1 MDKLFDSKRRHI
13 GYDGEEY
20 INMCIPVIDVSK
32 MEGNSIEYVLQDFN
46 GRIDNFT
53 WKRVA
58 KDMDMIDM
66 VMYAN
71 HIFNP
76 FALEEG
82 EVLSI
87 PNSNDRLYKETA
99 EPSLPDGSKYSET
112 VKGEK
117 QMTYAE
123 KVEYLGK
130 KGLGIK

>member
-1 MDKLFDSKRRHI
+1 MDKLLDTKRKYI

-20 INMCIPVIDVSK
+20 IDMCIPVVDVKK
-32 MEGNSIEYVLQDFN
+32 MTGNSVEYVLQDYN

-82 EVLSI
+82 EILNI
-87 PNSNDRLYKETA
+87 PNSNDRLYQETG
-99 EPSLPDGSKYSET
+99 EPALPDGTKYSNE

-117 QMTYAE
+117 EMTYAE
-123 KVEYLGK
+123 KVEYLAK
-130 KGLGIK
+130 KGLGKK

>member
-1 MDKLFDSKRRHI
+1 MDKLLDTKRKYT

-20 INMCIPVIDVSK
+20 IDMCIPVVDVKK
-32 MEGNSIEYVLQDFN
+32 MSGNSVEYVLQDYN
-46 GRIDNFT
+46 GRLDNFT
-53 WKRVA
+53 WKMVA

-82 EVLSI
+82 EILNI
-87 PNSNDRLYKETA
+87 PNSNDRLYQETG
-99 EPSLPDGSKYSET
+99 EPALPDGTKYSNE

-117 QMTYAE
+117 EMTYAE

>member
-1 MDKLFDSKRRHI
+1 MDKLLDTKRKYT

-20 INMCIPVIDVSK
+20 IDMCIPVVDVKK
-32 MEGNSIEYVLQDFN
+32 MSGNSVEYVLQDYN
-46 GRIDNFT
+46 GRLDNFT
-53 WKRVA
+53 WKMVA

-82 EVLSI
+82 EILNI
-87 PNSNDRLYKETA
+87 PNSNDRVYQETG
-99 EPSLPDGSKYSET
+99 EPALPDGTKYSNE

-117 QMTYAE
+117 EMTYAE
-123 KVEYLGK
+123 KVEYLAK
-130 KGLGIK
+130 KGLGKK

>member
-1 MDKLFDSKRRHI
+1 MDKLLDTKRRYI

-20 INMCIPVIDVSK
+20 INMCIPVVDVKK
-32 MEGNSIEYVLQDFN
+32 MEGNSVEYVLQDFK

-76 FALEEG
+76 FALDEG
-82 EVLSI
+82 EVLNI
-87 PNSNDRLYKETA
+87 PNSNDRVYQETA
-99 EPSLPDGSKYSET
+99 EPSLPDGTKHSNNS
-112 VKGEK
+112 KGEK